1 MAEAQ
6 TSMLVADGAT
16 WQPARVA
23 VDAAA
28 VSGERLEA
36 LDVLRGLMALAV
48 AVYHFGVLTHA
59 LDGPLRNASIVLGI
73 YSVQGFFIISGFCFF
88 RLYGRARFDRSGL
101 MRFHVR
107 RFARIA
113 PLFYVAIALT
123 YLTRHPVTPDAGW
136 ERWLENI
143 TLSFGF
149 FHPNHAL
156 VIGGWSIGIEYMFYL
171 VFPLLAWAT
180 RARVVL
186 YLLLLPALAWAAP
199 YTFHR
204 VAAASVA
211 QQFNVYV
218 LVGNHAA
225 LFLLGGVL
233 ADLHERVPLR
243 LPLPLAA
250 AAIAWLWWMA
260 LGLEPPI
267 VDHIAVMIGLTRVK
281 YVALCGASVG
291 LCAFAASGS
300 APSAPLRWLGELSY
314 SIYLVHPIAWH
325 VVSGFRVT
333 PTLQLLAAV
342 AVTLVLA
349 ICTRYAIEKPAI
361 ALGRRFDR
369 RERSSNGSD
378 ALPPLAAS

>member
-1 MAEAQ
+1 VE
-6 TSMLVADGAT
+6 TSTLVADGAAWSRADT
-16 WQPARVA
+16 PAA
-23 VDAAA
+23 I
-28 VSGERLEA
+28 SGERLEA
-36 LDVLRGLMALAV
+36 LDSLRGVMALAV
-48 AVYHFGVLTHA
+48 AIYHFGVLTQA
-59 LDGPLRNASIVLGI
+59 LEGAVRNASIVFGI

-88 RLYGRARFDRSGL
+88 RLYGRARFDRSQL

-123 YLTRHPVTPDAGW
+123 YLIHEPVTPNAPW

-180 RARVVL
+180 RPRVVL
-186 YLLLLPALAWAAP
+186 YLLLVPALAWAAP

-204 VAAASVA
+204 VAAASPS

-218 LVGNHAA
+218 QVGNHAA

-233 ADLHERVPLR
+233 ADLHERVPHR
-243 LPLPLAA
+243 LPLPLSA
-250 AAIAWLWWMA
+250 AAIAWLWWTA
-260 LGLEPPI
+260 LAMEPPI
-267 VDHIAVMIGLTRVK
+267 VDHIAVMVGLARLK
-281 YVALCGASVG
+281 YAALCGASVG
-291 LCAFAASGS
+291 LCAFTSSGAA
-300 APSAPLRWLGELSY
+300 PVAPLRWLGALSY

-325 VVSGFRVT
+325 LSSRVLADRT
-333 PTLQLLAAV
+333 SPSVQLLAAV
-342 AVTLVLA
+342 GVTLALA
-349 ICTRYAIEKPAI
+349 SCTRLAIEKPAI
-361 ALGRRFDR
+361 ALGRRF
-369 RERSSNGSD
+369 RERARSSNGSD
-378 ALPPLAAS
+378 APPPLAAK